1 MGTLIAAASKQ
12 RLQERIDFAT
22 IKMKLIIC
30 IALLCA
36 YVYAAPVEK
45 FECPA
50 ELSQLEC
57 DQFLAPEDF
66 IELKQYGII
75 GDKALE
81 IVVNRIL
88 KKLDKFDFL
97 IGLIPNDK
105 VKNFI
110 RETVRGKLEEVKA
123 LLEKGGF
130 SLLKYL
136 KDLIGKL
143 IAKFLVFP
151 S

>member
-12 RLQERIDFAT
+12 RLQERLFDST

-30 IALLCA
+30 IALLRA

-88 KKLDKFDFL
+88 RKLEAFDFL
-97 IGLIPNDK
+97 IKLIPNEK
-105 VKNFI
+105 LKNFI
-110 RETVRGKLEEVKA
+110 RETVKGKLEEVKA

-136 KDLIGKL
+136 KDLVAQL
-143 IAKFLVFP
+143 I
-151 S
+151 